1 MRGRDRSC
9 EGVSDRPFG
18 FPAQGAG
25 SGHRLSGAGSRAAGR
40 SSACPFLSNARKPGA
55 DIQSVGKLPAHH
67 PLAPPFRPTS
77 RILLRFTWYQR
88 LHAWLHM
95 RTMHRSDVV
104 ERYGALG
111 LILFTAI
118 PFPTTGAYTACLAA
132 SFFDIRFRYALI
144 AISAGVLIS
153 GIAITATLYSFF

>member
-1 MRGRDRSC
+1 MTEAVKVFLIAHLGFLPKELVVVIVSAAPVVELRG
-9 EGVSDRPFG
+9 G
-18 FPAQGAG
+18 
-25 SGHRLSGAGSRAAGR
+25 L
-40 SSACPFLSNARKPGA
+40 
-55 DIQSVGKLPAHH
+55 
-67 PLAPPFRPTS
+67 PLAHFYQMPANQALIFSLLGNFLPIIPLLLLFRPAS